1 MNLGALFTG
10 GRDRAGT
17 MKNVIPWQMPR
28 KTGGAGDEG
37 PLRRGGIRHSGG
49 NAEGE
54 KLSDGFVARLAA
66 AAGLSI
72 SKSTFACSQA
82 PLDCASRSLISWI
95 QRRFF
100 HFISQC
106 TNYQARELP

>member
-37 PLRRGGIRHSGG
+37 PLRRGGGGVRHSGG

-66 AAGLSI
+66 AAG
-72 SKSTFACSQA
+72 
-82 PLDCASRSLISWI
+82 
-95 QRRFF
+95 
-100 HFISQC
+100 
-106 TNYQARELP
+106 

>member
-37 PLRRGGIRHSGG
+37 PLRRGGLGIPAGTRKARNFRTGSWPGSPLRR
-49 NAEGE
+49 GE
-54 KLSDGFVARLAA
+54 AFQSPPLLAPKRL
-66 AAGLSI
+66 
-72 SKSTFACSQA
+72 
-82 PLDCASRSLISWI
+82 
-95 QRRFF
+95 
-100 HFISQC
+100 
-106 TNYQARELP
+106 

>member
-37 PLRRGGIRHSGG
+37 PLRRGG
-49 NAEGE
+49 
-54 KLSDGFVARLAA
+54 
-66 AAGLSI
+66 
-72 SKSTFACSQA
+72 
-82 PLDCASRSLISWI
+82 
-95 QRRFF
+95 
-100 HFISQC
+100 
-106 TNYQARELP
+106 